1 MYKIEQSGWFLG
13 RVLGPLLKQG
23 LPLTGNVLK
32 TVAKSVSIPLELRAA
47 ASATYAPTNKK
58 MLGSVAHP
66 SELAKQTT
74 LIKKGVREIIKNEA
88 REQKGGFLKML
99 LGISSASLLWNL
111 LAGESIIT
119 VSEGT
124 IKASQDF

>member
-13 RVLGPLLKQG
+13 RILGPLLKLG

-47 ASATYAPTNKK
+47 ASATYAPTHKK
-58 MLGSVAHP
+58 MFGSVPHS

-74 LIKKGVREIIKNEA
+74 LIKKA
-88 REQKGGFLKML
+88 
-99 LGISSASLLWNL
+99 LG
-111 LAGESIIT
+111 
-119 VSEGT
+119 
-124 IKASQDF
+124 K